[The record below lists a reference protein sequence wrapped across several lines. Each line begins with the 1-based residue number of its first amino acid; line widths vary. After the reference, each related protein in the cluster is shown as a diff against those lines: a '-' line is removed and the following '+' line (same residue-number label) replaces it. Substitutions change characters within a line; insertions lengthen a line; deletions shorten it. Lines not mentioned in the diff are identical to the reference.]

1 MFSVKFIELYIYICL
16 LSFRSDIH
24 SHSGKPWKT
33 FLEVVCIIR
42 ICTDFVSMYE
52 AKVHIDSREISR
64 HYAHVTFSFMYP
76 FPSIWVGAI
85 DKCYFA

>member
-16 LSFRSDIH
+16 LSFRSEIH
-24 SHSGKPWKT
+24 SHTGKPWKT

-42 ICTDFVSMYE
+42 ICTEFETMYE
-52 AKVHIDSREISR
+52 ARVHIDSRKISR
-64 HYAHVTFSFMYP
+64 HYAHVTFSYMYP
-76 FPSIWVGAI
+76 FPCIWVGAI